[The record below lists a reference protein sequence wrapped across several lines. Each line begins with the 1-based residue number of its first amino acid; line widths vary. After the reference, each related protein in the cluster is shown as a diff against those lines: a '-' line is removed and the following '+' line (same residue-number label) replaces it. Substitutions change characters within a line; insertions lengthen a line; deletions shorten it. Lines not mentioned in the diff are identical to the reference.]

1 MSREDFVGED
11 IYCMSCGHESHCMIT
26 EGVWWSNVPCRTNI
40 GTGGMGIDYG
50 KCDCDS
56 CHCKRCNGE
65 NKGD

>member
-26 EGVWWSNVPCRTNI
+26 EGIWWSNVPCRA
-40 GTGGMGIDYG
+40 DD
-50 KCDCDS
+50 CHCDS